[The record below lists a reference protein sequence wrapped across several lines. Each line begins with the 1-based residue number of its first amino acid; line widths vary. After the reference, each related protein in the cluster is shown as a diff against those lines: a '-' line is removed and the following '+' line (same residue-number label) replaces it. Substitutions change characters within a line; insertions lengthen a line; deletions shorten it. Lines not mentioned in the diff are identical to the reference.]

1 MYERDD
7 GDMSDDDDKDAVKT
21 ALQPADRG
29 PFKVPAEQTKD
40 AEAGLDNASREDNDD
55 TTNGDKSNDNDDAE
69 LLCFQ
74 RSDLDDSKHK
84 DAEADLDDASTED
97 NDETEDGDTYSAVGV
112 RYGVAAVVAKKAET
126 VMSVMT

>member
-7 GDMSDDDDKDAVKT
+7 GDTSDDDDKDAVKT

-29 PFKVPAEQTKD
+29 RFKVPAEQTKD

-55 TTNGDKSNDNDDAE
+55 TTNGDKSNDDDDAE
-69 LLCFQ
+69 LLWFQ
-74 RSDLDDSKHK
+74 RSDSDDSEHK

-97 NDETEDGDTYSAVGV
+97 NDETEDGDT
-112 RYGVAAVVAKKAET
+112 RT
-126 VMSVMT
+126 VLLE